1 MPLCG
6 IVCAMHRIFKT
17 RHFHRWMSKTELT
30 DRSLYTAI
38 LEMLDGLIDAHLG
51 GNIVKKRV
59 AISGRGKSS
68 GARTI
73 VATKFGDNWFF
84 LYGFEKNVRANI
96 TDNELD
102 ALKEIAIDLLALN
115 DDALTSAVAQGKLL
129 EIYYDH

>member
-1 MPLCG
+1 
-6 IVCAMHRIFKT
+6 MHRVFKT
-17 RHFHRWMSKTELT
+17 KHFHRWMSKTDLT
-30 DRSLYTAI
+30 DQSLCNAI
-38 LEMLDGLIDAHLG
+38 SEMIQGLVDAHLG
-51 GNIVKKRV
+51 GSIVKKRV
-59 AISGRGKSS
+59 AVAGRGKRG

-73 VATKFGDNWFF
+73 VATNFGNHCFF

-115 DDALTSAVAQGKLL
+115 DDALTYAVAQGKLL